1 MGERE
6 RWEGGEDERQVQGS
20 LLKCLVNVTFAC
32 ICMYIHVYA
41 IKNEARLNELL
52 SLSSDEH
59 WKPPFQHLEI
69 FFLKSTPHF
78 PYLPHTHH
86 SIHVYTCITQT
97 HRALLLYSTSDLQIP
112 HLASLLASTFSH
124 FLKGSMNTGFSWVI
138 LEESKQ

>member
-69 FFLKSTPHF
+69 FVLKSTPHF
-78 PYLPHTHH
+78 PYLPHTPQHTCVHMHH
-86 SIHVYTCITQT
+86 TNTQ
-97 HRALLLYSTSDLQIP
+97 STSLVQY
-112 HLASLLASTFSH
+112 
-124 FLKGSMNTGFSWVI
+124 
-138 LEESKQ
+138 Q